1 MGHKVHPKAFRL
13 STIQSWDSA
22 WFSKQSFA
30 PLLREDVEI
39 RDFLR
44 KELHSALVDRIEI
57 ERTRQQIHLI
67 IHSAKPGFI
76 IGRAGAGVEEIKKK
90 IMSRFFRGRRVGIN
104 VSVKEV
110 QHPSLS
116 SSIVGQQIVG
126 DLERRLPFRRV
137 MKQAIERVMK
147 AHAEGIK
154 ITIGGR
160 LNGAEIARTETLAH
174 GKVPLHNLRADID
187 FATVPAH
194 TIYGTIGVK
203 VWINRGEVFEKKE
216 RTTDLNSSR
225 A

>member
-1 MGHKVHPKAFRL
+1 
-13 STIQSWDSA
+13 
-22 WFSKQSFA
+22 
-30 PLLREDVEI
+30 
-39 RDFLR
+39 
-44 KELHSALVDRIEI
+44 
-57 ERTRQQIHLI
+57 
-67 IHSAKPGFI
+67 
-76 IGRAGAGVEEIKKK
+76 
-90 IMSRFFRGRRVGIN
+90 MSRFFRGRRVGIN